1 MTTGSVDDLRRSLEP
16 QLSQLLELQRVDL
29 RILEIQEQL
38 YKLPARLQKAE
49 RSIADETK
57 KAEAVTNAHDKL
69 VKERRDRER
78 ELETQEAH
86 IQKLRCRQTDLKTN
100 KEYQAFLFELDLA
113 NKKKGELEERVLAI
127 FDQLEQKQVE
137 MQQAQAT
144 LAAAKQA
151 YEQEA
156 AEIKRLEESLQSEAG
171 VLQEKRQAMVAE
183 VDPALYQRYATL
195 KATRKDLVIVP
206 IRNHTCFGCRLQL
219 RPQLIAEVKRSPE
232 SLHVCTYCQRILYME
247 QTEEQPARTSS
258 ETHGAVSESLQ

>member
-1 MTTGSVDDLRRSLEP
+1 MEP

-29 RILEIQEQL
+29 RNLEIQEQL
-38 YKLPARLQKAE
+38 QKLPARLQKAE
-49 RSIADETK
+49 RAIAEETR
-57 KAEAVTNAHDKL
+57 KAEAATNAHEKL
-69 VKERRDRER
+69 VKDRRDRER

-86 IQKLRCRQTDLKTN
+86 IQKLRGRQTELKTN
-100 KEYQAFLFELDLA
+100 KEYQAYLFELELA
-113 NKKKGELEERVLAI
+113 NKKKGEMEERVLTI
-127 FDQLEQKQVE
+127 FDQLEQKQAE

-151 YEQEA
+151 YEQEV
-156 AEIKRLEESLQSEAG
+156 AEVKRLEENLRSEAG

-195 KATRKDLVIVP
+195 KSTRKDLVIVP
-206 IRNHTCFGCRLQL
+206 IRDHTCFGCRLQL

-247 QTEEQPARTSS
+247 HTEDQTARSSS
-258 ETHGAVSESLQ
+258 ETHGAISESLQQ